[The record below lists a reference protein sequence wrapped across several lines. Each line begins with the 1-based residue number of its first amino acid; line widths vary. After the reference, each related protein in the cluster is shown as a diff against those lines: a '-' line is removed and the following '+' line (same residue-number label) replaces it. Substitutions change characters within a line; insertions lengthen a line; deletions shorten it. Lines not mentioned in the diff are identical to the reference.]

1 MPKRQR
7 FDRRLSQ
14 QLDATHL
21 AIDTLRQLP
30 PTPQRVLRI
39 LALMARLKV
48 LQVRIP
54 HDL

>member
-14 QLDATHL
+14 QIDATHL

-30 PTPQRVLRI
+30 TTPQRVLRI
-39 LALMARLKV
+39 AALQARLKS
-48 LQVRIP
+48 LQARIP
-54 HDL
+54 L

>member
-1 MPKRQR
+1 MPKRRR

-14 QLDATHL
+14 QIDATHL

-39 LALMARLKV
+39 LALQARLKF
-48 LQVRIP
+48 LEARIP
-54 HDL
+54 RD